1 MAGILVQVPLWSS
14 SAVFSVW
21 LHISMMVAASPSFQ
35 LAFQSEEWERVK
47 SKGQRV
53 KDQLSVV
60 SIWKTPSEHLPVT
73 PVCISLGSYVAVPGD
88 MGGSW
93 LAIKRE
99 RNEYQVVNYL
109 PATMIVVNHMI
120 FVKKE
125 ALRSLSFTITSSRGV
140 WAWKIDLTPF

>member
-35 LAFQSEEWERVK
+35 LAFQSEEWEGVE

-60 SIWKTPSEHLPVT
+60 SI
-73 PVCISLGSYVAVPGD
+73 
-88 MGGSW
+88 
-93 LAIKRE
+93 
-99 RNEYQVVNYL
+99 
-109 PATMIVVNHMI
+109 
-120 FVKKE
+120 
-125 ALRSLSFTITSSRGV
+125 
-140 WAWKIDLTPF
+140 